1 MVFSNPN
8 YSDSMIIWFGL
19 DKLSSVRVVRASKE
33 DVGTLTMLQQAL
45 ISSDTHLAAISG
57 CGIIAGCML
66 LPQPGNLPVV
76 GLISPSQECAPRA
89 GSDLQTG
96 QGHLPAPSM
105 ELILVQVLLFDVV
118 GAQAHMHPV
127 SASYPDHKVISRQIL
142 SGQITP

>member
-1 MVFSNPN
+1 
-8 YSDSMIIWFGL
+8 MIIWSGL
-19 DKLSSVRVVRASKE
+19 DKLSSIKVVRASKE
-33 DVGTLTMLQQAL
+33 DVGILTVLQQAL

-57 CGIIAGCML
+57 CGIIARCVL

-76 GLISPSQECAPRA
+76 GLISPSQERAPRV
-89 GSDLQTG
+89 GSDLQSG
-96 QGHLPAPSM
+96 QGHLPAPSV
-105 ELILVQVLLFDVV
+105 ELILIQVLLFDV